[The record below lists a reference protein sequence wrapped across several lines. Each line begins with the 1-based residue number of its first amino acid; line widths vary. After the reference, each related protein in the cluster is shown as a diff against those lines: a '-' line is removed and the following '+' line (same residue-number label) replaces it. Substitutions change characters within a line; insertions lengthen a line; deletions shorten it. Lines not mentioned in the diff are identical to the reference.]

1 MQECWSVLIGA
12 GVLRFVYI
20 CSDYILLIDKANLLH
35 VYILLTH
42 KANSLHVYILLTHKA
57 NSLHVFILLSSLH
70 VYMYI
75 HYMYIF
81 WRKSRSNLVKF
92 YWNF

>member
-1 MQECWSVLIGA
+1 MFRVVQECSGWCRSVEIQGCRSVQIIFYSLIK
-12 GVLRFVYI
+12 LIHYLYI
-20 CSDYILLIDKANLLH
+20 FYSLIKL
-35 VYILLTH
+35 
-42 KANSLHVYILLTHKA
+42 
-57 NSLHVFILLSSLH
+57 
-70 VYMYI
+70 I